1 MVSVL
6 PIRALPSMRSSL
18 RARFLARALP
28 HSRSLLHTL
37 FLARVPSRP
46 RSSSPAFF
54 LARALP
60 RPRSSSPALFLA
72 RALPRPR
79 SSSPALFL
87 ARAFSSRG
95 LLILKRPTNILG
107 QEIGIVADFFPV
119 EPSVYALDVSHLHK
133 LDFRVVEKLSD
144 EVLGCNSQI
153 NEVDFYRCAKSTI
166 SKQIGANSGPDS
178 CKVPMF
184 EEFYTSQ

>member
-6 PIRALPSMRSSL
+6 PIRTLPSMRSSL

-28 HSRSLLHTL
+28 
-37 FLARVPSRP
+37 RP
-46 RSSSPAFF
+46 PSSS
-54 LARALP
+54 L
-60 RPRSSSPALFLA
+60 ALFLI
-72 RALPRPR
+72 
-79 SSSPALFL
+79 
-87 ARAFSSRG
+87 RAFSSRA

-107 QEIGIVADFFPV
+107 QEIGLVADFFPV

-153 NEVDFYRCAKSTI
+153 NEVDFYKCAKSAI
-166 SKQIGANSGPDS
+166 SKQIVANSGPDS

-184 EEFYTSQ
+184 EEFYTNQ